1 YNMCPE
7 IKVKA
12 ITMRKDAYFQY
23 MYMGKPPN
31 EGTEI
36 GGVAI
41 EADLLRQVR
50 PIVSEVRD
58 VRILSVWS
66 ITMVVSVDKNATRR
80 IPGLAKRVGM
90 AVKAVQAG
98 RILKNLFIVDDDI
111 DIQDTN
117 EVLWAFTVKF
127 QPLKDIHVIG
137 PTTGVV
143 LDPSELSLGLGA
155 GYSSFAIYDCTEPIA
170 PYDEPYQRGLA
181 IPAREVMEGVES
193 KWQLYGFK

>member
-1 YNMCPE
+1 NMCPE

-12 ITMRKDAYFQY
+12 ITMRKDAYFQNLC
-23 MYMGKPPN
+23 MGKPPN
-31 EGTEI
+31 EGTNMGDLATEAEI
-36 GGVAI
+36 
-41 EADLLRQVR
+41 LRQAR
-50 PIVSEVRD
+50 PIVSEIKD

-66 ITMVVSVDKNATRR
+66 ITTVVSVDKNATRR
-80 IPGLAKRVGM
+80 IPGLAKRIGM

-98 RILKNLFIVDDDI
+98 RIIKNLLIVDDDI
-111 DIQDTN
+111 NIQDIN

-170 PYDEPYQRGLA
+170 PYDEPYKRGLA
-181 IPAREVMEGVES
+181 LPAPEVMQQVTD
-193 KWQLYGFK
+193 KWNIYGFK